1 MVTMQKNNFL
11 TILPIFEGF
20 WGPTVQWVHIKGRVI
35 HQNDRLIKP
44 YQDQKKKKYKKIRNH
59 GNQAGN
65 IQFLTILT
73 FFSFLGGPMHQ
84 WKHI

>member
-1 MVTMQKNNFL
+1 MQKNNFL

-20 WGPTVQWVHIKGRVI
+20 WGPTVQWVHIKGCVI

-44 YQDQKKKKYKKIRNH
+44 YQDQMKKMKNIFRNH

-65 IQFLTILT
+65 IHFLTILT
-73 FFSFLGGPMHQ
+73 FF
-84 WKHI
+84 